1 MKTTEESIKWFEE
14 LLKVRNITF
23 LVGTEQKVFN
33 KNEYDFDRDI
43 LTRKVLYYDKTN
55 NAISTHSPYGSHWEK
70 RKDVVK
76 LKADENFRWVINGE
90 EYLSSSKFCHVRLE
104 SYNGYIEN
112 LGCFNENKVTES
124 YHKLYESL
132 KLIMEQANTTSKN

>member
-76 LKADENFRWVINGE
+76 LKANENFRWVIEGDDF
-90 EYLSSSKFCHVRLE
+90 LSSIKFCNVWLE
-104 SYNGYIEN
+104 TYDGDIED
-112 LGCFNENKVTES
+112 LGCFNSNKVLET
-124 YHKLYESL
+124 YDKLYENL
-132 KLIMEQANTTSKN
+132 KLIMKK